1 MDQREVEQAIERIK
15 IDYKEVQQIRE
26 KQNKLEK
33 SRIGQRYVENQRDS
47 VEQTREKY
55 NGLERSSLG

>member
-15 IDYKEVQQIRE
+15 IDYKEVQWIRE

>member
-1 MDQREVEQAIERIK
+1 MDQREVEQDIERI
-15 IDYKEVQQIRE
+15 ILDQKEVQWIRE

-47 VEQTREKY
+47 VEQTRKKQ
-55 NGLERSSLG
+55 NGLERSSLD